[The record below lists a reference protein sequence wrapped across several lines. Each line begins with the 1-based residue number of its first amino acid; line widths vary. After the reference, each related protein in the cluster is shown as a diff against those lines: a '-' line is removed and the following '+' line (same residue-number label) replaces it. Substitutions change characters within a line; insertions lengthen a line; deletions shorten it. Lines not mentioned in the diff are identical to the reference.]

1 MKGLILKDIINLKQQ
16 AKVYLLIIAI
26 WLAIGISSKDGGFFG
41 MLICVLT
48 TFLPI
53 TALSYDE
60 KAKWDKYSL
69 TMPVS
74 KQEVVLSKYILA
86 LVASVIGF
94 IISLLFNIVISKV
107 FIESFSA
114 SAVYW
119 GISILIFSIILPL
132 MYKFGVEKGRMLI
145 LVVFLIPTLFAL
157 LMSKLNISHPNEVFI
172 SNLKF
177 ILPIFI
183 LLVLIISVYAS
194 IKIYINKEL

>member
-26 WLAIGISSKDGGFFG
+26 WLVIGISSKDGGFFG
-41 MLICVLT
+41 MLICVFAI
-48 TFLPI
+48 FLPI

-74 KQEVVLSKYILA
+74 KKEVVLSKYVLA
-86 LVASVIGF
+86 LAVSVVGF
-94 IISLLFNIVISKV
+94 MISLVFNIVISKA
-107 FIESFSA
+107 FAESLSA

-119 GISILIFSIILPL
+119 GISILIFSIVLPL

-145 LVVFLIPTLFAL
+145 LIVFLIPALFAVF
-157 LMSKLNISHPNEVFI
+157 MSKLNVSHPSEVFM
-172 SNLKF
+172 SSLKF

-183 LLVLIISVYAS
+183 LLALIISVWAS
-194 IKIYINKEL
+194 IKIYTNKEL

>member
-1 MKGLILKDIINLKQQ
+1 MKGLILKDIVNLKQQ

-26 WLAIGISSKDGGFFG
+26 WIVIGISSKDGGFFG

-53 TALSYDE
+53 TALAYDE

-74 KQEVVLSKYILA
+74 KKEVVLSKYVLA
-86 LVASVIGF
+86 LAASVVGF
-94 IISLLFNIVISKV
+94 MISLVFNVVISKAFV
-107 FIESFSA
+107 ESLSA

-119 GISILIFSIILPL
+119 GISIVVFSIVLPL

-145 LVVFLIPTLFAL
+145 LVVFLIPTLFAV
-157 LMSKLNISHPNEVFI
+157 LMSKLNIPHPSEVFI
-172 SNLKF
+172 SSLKF

-183 LLVLIISVYAS
+183 LAVLIASVWAS
-194 IKIYINKEL
+194 IKIYTKKEL